1 MIDDNHF
8 ASETI
13 KVTSRGMYIMCTLF
27 YTVELIQVILVIVIT
42 VGNLFW
48 YIELTCSSIACLTY
62 MSRHV
67 MLKWYVFK
75 TFFSLVVSVF
85 VIITVFESGCLLYGG
100 WCGTCYRLISVIV
113 SALNADTL
121 LLLRMLVTKAS
132 SFFLFHIPTK
142 FTLASRPWI
151 QMQSTWNLNKY
162 ASYPDWR
169 ISDCRHWPICY
180 LHL

>member
-13 KVTSRGMYIMCTLF
+13 KVTSHGMYIMCTLF
-27 YTVELIQVILVIVIT
+27 YTVELIQVILVIVVT

-100 WCGTCYRLISVIV
+100 
-113 SALNADTL
+113 
-121 LLLRMLVTKAS
+121 
-132 SFFLFHIPTK
+132 
-142 FTLASRPWI
+142 
-151 QMQSTWNLNKY
+151 
-162 ASYPDWR
+162 
-169 ISDCRHWPICY
+169 
-180 LHL
+180 